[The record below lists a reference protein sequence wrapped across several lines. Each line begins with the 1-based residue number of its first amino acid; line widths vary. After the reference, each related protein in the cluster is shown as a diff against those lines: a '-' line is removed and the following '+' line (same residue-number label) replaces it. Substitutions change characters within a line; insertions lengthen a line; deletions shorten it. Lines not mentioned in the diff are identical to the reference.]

1 MVSMVLSLD
10 ETWTVS
16 DCACSV
22 SVSFYSLSLFSDR
35 FSLLT
40 FYYYCWGGG
49 SSTRGCNPQ
58 PYMYLT
64 VRQSTIHL
72 SRAASWVSMYCM

>member
-1 MVSMVLSLD
+1 MVLSLD

-22 SVSFYSLSLFSDR
+22 SVSFYSR
-35 FSLLT
+35 SLL
-40 FYYYCWGGG
+40 FD
-49 SSTRGCNPQ
+49 RGCNPQ

-64 VRQSTIHL
+64 VRQSTIPHTSEPCGVL
-72 SRAASWVSMYCM
+72 GQRIVCSHIVA